1 MKKGNFLF
9 LGMLAMA
16 LALSLVLVRCSSDE
30 PYDGPKTIKITGFDN
45 SVNVLENEL
54 TVESELGAGSPV
66 ARADNIV
73 NGQTITCTL
82 VNWADHWSNP
92 EPWTGTGKFFIVIAC
107 YNPRDPSKTGAKY
120 VYSADGTNATAV
132 DIKDEVT
139 TLQWSKFIWLKDYM
153 GG

>member
-1 MKKGNFLF
+1 MKKGKFLI
-9 LGMLAMA
+9 LGMLLMV
-16 LALSLVLVRCSSDE
+16 LALGLVGCSSDE

-54 TVESELGAGSPV
+54 TVESELGAWPPI

-82 VNWADHWSNP
+82 VNWADHWNNP

-107 YNPRDPSKTGAKY
+107 YNPKDPSKTGAKY
-120 VYSADGTNATAV
+120 VYSADGKNPALIE
-132 DIKDEVT
+132 IKDEVT
-139 TLQWSKFIWLKDYM
+139 MLQWSKFIWLKDYM